1 MRNLLQS
8 NGSGTL
14 DLCSG
19 THQIRLTAQIS
30 LPVQVSGCAN
40 VSASVGK
47 TGDSERKTLGAV
59 SQPLTLSVSDPALGG
74 EVKVGG
80 GL

>member
-1 MRNLLQS
+1 MR
-8 NGSGTL
+8 
-14 DLCSG
+14 
-19 THQIRLTAQIS
+19 
-30 LPVQVSGCAN
+30 VSGCEN

-47 TGDSERKTLGAV
+47 AGDSERKTLDAV
-59 SQPLTLSVSDPALGG
+59 PQPLTLSVSDPALGG